1 MLTDNFN
8 RVINYL
14 RVSITDR
21 CNLRCRYCTDGTS
34 SFIPHE
40 EILRYEEIIRF
51 VRIAAS
57 LGVRKVRLTGGEPLR
72 RKDLAFLLKEINAIG
87 SIDDIS
93 LTTNG
98 VELADAVESCGM
110 RDCGGSTSVSTRSNR
125 RGSPILPAL
134 TLLTRS

>member
-1 MLTDNFN
+1 MFTDNFN

-21 CNLRCRYCTDGTS
+21 CNLRCKYCTGNS
-34 SFIPHE
+34 FSFIPHE

-57 LGVRKVRLTGGEPLR
+57 LGVRKIRLTGGEPLR
-72 RKDLAFLLKEINAIG
+72 RKDLSFLLKEINAIG

-98 VELADAVESCGM
+98 VELGTCRGNAAW
-110 RDCGGSTSVSTRSNR
+110 TR
-125 RGSPILPAL
+125 A
-134 TLLTRS
+134 